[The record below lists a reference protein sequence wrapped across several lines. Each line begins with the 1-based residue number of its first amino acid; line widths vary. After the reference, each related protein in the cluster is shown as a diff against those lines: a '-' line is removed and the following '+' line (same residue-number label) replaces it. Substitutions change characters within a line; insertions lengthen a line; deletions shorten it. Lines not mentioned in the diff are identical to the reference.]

1 MVTLTEPA
9 LYASIGV
16 LGPYAGREPQL
27 AYVSLLIQS
36 CRYFA
41 RTLNA
46 THGDVE
52 LAANMSNIADT
63 LTAKVRAQPSTGGEP
78 YWKDYGVHAS
88 ANLLS
93 AGVPTAV
100 ERQLIAANVFNDSTS
115 VCSFSPFNTCV
126 NWKFCLSCIPTVP
139 HWCASVCRASTWP
152 GTTF

>member
-1 MVTLTEPA
+1 MRF
-9 LYASIGV
+9 YASIGV
-16 LGPYAGREPQL
+16 LGPYAGLEPQL

-46 THGDVE
+46 TNGDAN
-52 LAANMSNIADT
+52 LAANMSNIAET
-63 LTAKVRAQPSTGGEP
+63 LTAKVRAQPSSDGGP

-100 ERQLIAANVFNDSTS
+100 ERQLIAANVFNDSAS
-115 VCSFSPFNTCV
+115 VCSYSPFNTCV
-126 NWKFCLSCIPTVP
+126 NPQLKFCIHT
-139 HWCASVCRASTWP
+139 
-152 GTTF
+152 